1 MTDNLADLR
10 DIPAFQVFDGV
21 RARRVQGD
29 LVTLAVVEL
38 DPGAV
43 VPEHRHASEQH
54 GMVISGQMDFRIAD
68 ERRTLGPGGTWRI
81 RSDVPHEAHAGP
93 EGAVV
98 IDVFSP
104 IRTDWDAFPTLE
116 AVAPVWP
123 LSSPNADATAHSVR

>member
-1 MTDNLADLR
+1 MTDLADL
-10 DIPAFQVFDGV
+10 DQIPPIQVFDGV
-21 RARRVQGD
+21 RVRRVEGD

-38 DPGAV
+38 DPHAV

-54 GMVISGQMDFRIAD
+54 GMVITGRMDFRVGD

-81 RSDVPHEAHAGP
+81 RSNVPHEAVAGA

-104 IRTDWDAFPTLE
+104 IRSDWDVLPTLE
-116 AVAPVWP
+116 KTEPAWPRGAAP
-123 LSSPNADATAHSVR
+123 

>member
-1 MTDNLADLR
+1 MTDLADL
-10 DIPAFQVFDGV
+10 DQIPPIQVFDGV
-21 RARRVQGD
+21 RVRRVEGD

-38 DPGAV
+38 DPHAV

-54 GMVISGQMDFRIAD
+54 GMVITGRMDFRVGD

-81 RSDVPHEAHAGP
+81 RSNVPHEAVAGV

-104 IRTDWDAFPTLE
+104 IRADWDALPALEPTDP
-116 AVAPVWP
+116 AWPRGAAP
-123 LSSPNADATAHSVR
+123 